1 MRIIKDQTNY
11 IERRLAGEE
20 VIPRAYLYGLTAVEK
35 VLSANEVM
43 VVSINTHDFSAYVYE
58 IKDGN
63 FRIRS
68 FQENVHHSLSEVL
81 TNDILD
87 SQTLAWWKAV
97 FFEKDG
103 QCTYDQAYDEFR
115 VSEKDTQTFQ
125 EMIQSVKQ
133 SFESLNL
140 PAIPSI
146 VCIVGEYSM
155 NPLVRYVLHQKLAS
169 HNNVHLIPCEDI
181 TTDTFEG
188 SQNRIIHPTEKIQ
201 ASPIRIN
208 GVLLTDLIMQQPIP
222 ITFPLLCIDN
232 ILVNDIPWS
241 WLVSDRRP
249 DYRAG
254 NLDFKLLY
262 LQADC
267 DVYGSIF
274 LSCVDICRNRSIVK
288 F

>member
-35 VLSANEVM
+35 GTPANEVM
-43 VVSINTHDFSAYVYE
+43 VISISNLDYSAYIYE

-63 FRIRS
+63 FRITS

-81 TNDILD
+81 TNELLNQ
-87 SQTLAWWKAV
+87 QTLAWWKAV

-103 QCTYDQAYDEFR
+103 QCVYDKAYDEFR
-115 VSEKDTQTFQ
+115 VSEKGTQTFQ
-125 EMIQSVKQ
+125 EIIQSVKQ

-140 PAIPSI
+140 PAISSI

-155 NPLVRYVLHQKLAS
+155 NPLVRYVLQQKLAS
-169 HNNVHLIPCEDI
+169 HNNIHMIPCEEMA
-181 TTDTFEG
+181 DTFEG

-201 ASPIRIN
+201 ALPMRIN
-208 GVLLTDLIMQQPIP
+208 GVLFTDLFMQQPIP

-232 ILVNDIPWS
+232 VLVNDIPWS
-241 WLVSDRRP
+241 RLVSDNNP
-249 DYRAG
+249 DYIVG
-254 NLDFKLLY
+254 NLEFKYLSLL
-262 LQADC
+262 AEC
-267 DVYGSIF
+267 DVYGDIF
-274 LSCVDICRNRSIVK
+274 LSCEDSQGNNVIIK
-288 F
+288 L

>member
-1 MRIIKDQTNY
+1 MRVIKDHADYTD
-11 IERRLAGEE
+11 RRLAGEK

-35 VLSANEVM
+35 GQSANEVM
-43 VVSINTHDFSAYVYE
+43 VISISSDDFSAYIYE

-68 FQENVHHSLSEVL
+68 FQEKVHHSLSEVL
-81 TNDILD
+81 TNDIMD

-103 QCTYDQAYDEFR
+103 QCTYDQVYDTFR
-115 VSEKDTQTFQ
+115 VSEKGTQTFQ
-125 EMIQSVKQ
+125 EMIQSVNQ
-133 SFESLNL
+133 SFKNLNL

-155 NPLVRYVLHQKLAS
+155 NPLVRYVLQQKLNP
-169 HNNVHLIPCEDI
+169 HNNIHLIPCEDI
-181 TTDTFEG
+181 TTDTFKG
-188 SQNRIIHPTEKIQ
+188 SQNRIIHPTEEIQ
-201 ASPIRIN
+201 ALPMRIN
-208 GVLLTDLIMQQPIP
+208 GVFFTDLFMQQPIP

-232 ILVNDIPWS
+232 VLINDIPWS
-241 WLVSDRRP
+241 RLVSDRTP
-249 DYRAG
+249 DYRVG
-254 NLDFKLLY
+254 NIEFKHLF

-274 LSCVDICRNRSIVK
+274 LSCMDIRRNRSIVK
-288 F
+288 L